1 MAFVKFTKIIID
13 NYPSFQPI
21 LSIINIPANINISNI
36 SSTYFEYLTNE
47 YRVKGSFPLVEE
59 ITERDSEYF
68 MGSLDTD
75 SLFSNISFEVTI
87 YISANTLF
95 ENTERVEFL
104 LKINYLSRF
113 NDDKFYPC
121 ASGKL
126 VILRVY

>member
-1 MAFVKFTKIIID
+1 MDFVKFTKIIID
-13 NYPSFQPI
+13 NNPSFQLT

-47 YRVKGSFPLVEE
+47 YRVKGSFALVEE

-68 MGSLDTD
+68 MVSLDAD

-87 YISANTLF
+87 YICANTLF
-95 ENTERVEFL
+95 ENNERVEFL

-113 NDDKFYPC
+113 NDDKFYTC
-121 ASGKL
+121 SSGKL